1 MQNQPKL
8 KLEFIAIMALLMSL
22 VALSIDG
29 ILPALAVIGTDLGV
43 TDTQKHQLL
52 ITMIFLGLGFG
63 QLIFGPLSDSYGRKP
78 IIYVGFLVFAIA
90 SIICVNTNSYEVLIA
105 GRILQGIGLA
115 SPRTLSIAMI
125 RDSYEGDYMAKVMSF
140 IVMIFI
146 LVPIIAP
153 TLGQYLML
161 TYNWQTIFNVQLG
174 LGILVVFWFWK
185 RQPETLAVSK
195 RIPFRTATLNSGFI
209 EFFKHKQAV
218 AFTLISGFITGSFM
232 VYLSTT
238 QHIFEIQYDLGE
250 DFPLIFASLAIG
262 VGFAT
267 YLNGVYVVRIGMKR
281 IALVSLA
288 AYCLSA
294 LLYVVLFFN
303 ASNPPLWVLLTFF
316 VIQFIAVGFLFGN
329 LRALAMQPIGHIAGV
344 GAAINGFISTV
355 MGVLIASGIGAYVT
369 TTAWPLFLGFS
380 VCGMVSMLIFIL
392 NKPLER
398 TI

>member
-146 LVPIIAP
+146 LIPIIAP

-174 LGILVVFWFWK
+174 LGILVLFWFWK

-195 RIPFRTATLNSGFI
+195 RIPFRTATLSSGFI

-303 ASNPPLWVLLTFF
+303 VSNPPLWVLLTFF

-355 MGVLIASGIGAYVT
+355 MGVLIASGIGVYVT